1 MYIQIENVIQHKE
14 YDMLISFRLANWM
27 SFREEVNF
35 SMVAT
40 KERQHGERIP
50 AIKKYQTRILPIA
63 AIYGGNAS
71 GKTNFFKALNFV
83 KQLVVRGTQPESIIP
98 LETFKLDS
106 KAYDQPAFFSFEL
119 LINKLIYDFSF
130 SVTKKAIIE
139 EKLIE
144 ITSSSERIL
153 YHRKNGI
160 IDFDSSLKKEKEF
173 LDFVFKGTRNNQLFL
188 TNSVSQKIED
198 FRPVY
203 DWFRNNL
210 VLIAPDSRFGTIEH
224 FLDVGNPLYSAMN
237 ESLPLLDT
245 GITRFGG
252 EEMSLDNTSLPEFMK
267 KRLQEEIKEDM
278 TVRLFE
284 ESTKECL
291 IISRKKGELKIKK
304 LVTYHSNTEGTET
317 KFDISWE
324 SDGSQRVINLLPA
337 FLTISE
343 PSSNKI
349 YVIDELDRSL
359 HTLLTRQLLE
369 LYLSNC
375 SLNTRSQM
383 LFTTHDVQLMDQE
396 LFRRDEMWVAERNA
410 FGNSTLIPFSNYKDV
425 RYDKDI
431 RKSYLQGRMGGIP
444 RIITKSLLIN
454 SQLNKN

>member
-1 MYIQIENVIQHKE
+1 
-14 YDMLISFRLANWM
+14 MLISFKLANWM
-27 SFREEVNF
+27 SFKEEVNF

-71 GKTNFFKALNFV
+71 GKTNFFKALHFARRLIIEV
-83 KQLVVRGTQPESIIP
+83 TQPESIIP
-98 LETFKLDS
+98 LETFRLDS

-119 LINKLIYDFSF
+119 FINKLIYDFSF

-153 YHRKNGI
+153 YHRKNGKI
-160 IDFDSSLKKEKEF
+160 NFDSSLKENKF
-173 LDFVFKGTRNNQLFL
+173 LDFVFKGTRDNQLFL
-188 TNSVSQKIED
+188 TNSVSQKVD
-198 FRPVY
+198 NFRPVY

-210 VLIAPDSRFGTIEH
+210 VLIAPDSRFGAIEQ
-224 FLDVGNPLYSAMN
+224 FFDVGNPLCSAMN
-237 ESLPLLDT
+237 ESLHLLDT
-245 GITRFGG
+245 GITRLGG
-252 EEMSLDNTSLPEFMK
+252 EEMSLDNIPFTEVTK
-267 KRLQEEIKEDM
+267 KRFQEEIKEGQSFTFPIPFRDEPL
-278 TVRLFE
+278 V
-284 ESTKECL
+284 
-291 IISRKKGELKIKK
+291 ISKKKGELKVKK
-304 LVTYHSNTEGTET
+304 IVTYHSNIDGTET
-317 KFDISWE
+317 KFDIKLE
-324 SDGSQRVINLLPA
+324 SDGSRRVIDLLPA

-375 SLNTRSQM
+375 SVNTRSQM
-383 LFTTHDVQLMDQE
+383 FFTTHDVQLMDQE

-410 FGNSTLIPFSNYKDV
+410 FGNSTLIPFSNYKEV

-431 RKSYLQGRMGGIP
+431 RKSYLQGQMGGIP
-444 RIITKSLLIN
+444 RIVTNSLLIN